1 MDINK
6 ADYGTVI
13 KFGNLELF
21 KEKMKLENQNLGE
34 VINIVDKNG
43 ISLLQKSLI
52 SRKFE
57 IANYLLDNNADINVI
72 SNEGCNELH
81 YLSANLNSDGA
92 IQIANRLIDMN
103 VDLDLK
109 EKNLNNS
116 SLWCLCQEV
125 LKKRTEEG
133 ILLIIKCLKK
143 KPDVRTLNSAGYSVE
158 SLINERGTDEMKKVM
173 EEISYE

>member
-1 MDINK
+1 MDISK

-21 KEKMKLENQNLGE
+21 KEKIKLEKQTLSEILNT
-34 VINIVDKNG
+34 VDKNG
-43 ISLLQKSLI
+43 ISLLQKALI

-57 IANYLLDNNADINVI
+57 IANYLLDNNADVNVI

-81 YLSANLNSDGA
+81 YLSSNINFDGA
-92 IQIANRLIDMN
+92 IQVAYRLINMN
-103 VDLDLK
+103 VDLNLK
-109 EKNLNNS
+109 ENKLNNS
-116 SLWCLCQEV
+116 PLWCLCQEI

-143 KPDVRTLNSAGYSVE
+143 NPDVKSLNCAGYSVE
-158 SLINERGTDEMKKVM
+158 DLINERGTKEMKEAM
-173 EEISYE
+173 EEIIYE

>member
-13 KFGNLELF
+13 KFGNIELL
-21 KEKMKLENQNLGE
+21 KEKMNQEKQSIDE
-34 VINIVDKNG
+34 VVNIVDKNG
-43 ISLLQKSLI
+43 ISLLEKSLI

-81 YLSANLNSDGA
+81 YLAANINFDGA
-92 IQIANRLIDMN
+92 IQVANRLIDMN
-103 VDLDLK
+103 VNLNLK
-109 EKNLNNS
+109 EKKYRNS
-116 SLWCLCQEV
+116 SLWCLCQEI

-133 ILLIIKCLKK
+133 ITLIIKCLKK
-143 KPDVRTLNSAGYSVE
+143 KPDIKSLNSGGYSVE
-158 SLINERGTDEMKKVM
+158 ILINERGTDEMKKAI
-173 EEISYE
+173 EEIIYE